1 MADRTS
7 AGLFGMFFNVLAKN
21 PTEEHRQMA
30 LEVYRETRNYD
41 FNDYQMYC
49 DDALVTLGLARKKID
64 PEDGEERM
72 FYGPEGEDS
81 P

>member
-7 AGLFGMFFNVLAKN
+7 AELFGTFFELLAKN

-30 LEVYRETRNYD
+30 LEVYRKSRNYD
-41 FNDYQMYC
+41 FMDYQMDC

-72 FYGPEGEDS
+72 FYGLEGEDS
-81 P
+81 T